1 MRRAGPRRPTHPAI
15 EPNEAPLMADFF
27 HFLMSYETL
36 RVIWWLFLGV
46 LLIGFA
52 VTDGYDLG
60 VGALLPFVARSDD
73 ERRTVINVI
82 GPTWEG
88 NQVWLILGGGAIF
101 AAYPPVYAT
110 AFSGFFIALILTLFA
125 LILRPVG
132 FDYRSKVEHPT
143 WRAFWDWALFVGGAV
158 PALVFGVAFGN
169 LLLGVPFTFD
179 QDLRMTYGGT
189 FLGLLNPFGL
199 LAGVVSLSM
208 LVMHGGMLLQ
218 LRTTGDIRARAG
230 HFARLAALV
239 LMGGFA
245 VAGLAV
251 AFAVHGYQVVPGT
264 LDPAGPSNPL
274 HKQVTV
280 AAGAWLANYGRF
292 PWMLA
297 APAVVFGGAALTWRL
312 SAANR
317 PGWGFIT
324 SALVVAGVILTA
336 GFSMFPFLIPS
347 SSHPDASLTMW
358 DATSSLLTLQWMFW
372 VTLILLPVVI
382 AYTGWVFSK
391 LRGTISAEQIRK
403 DSGSYY

>member
-1 MRRAGPRRPTHPAI
+1 MAGFI
-15 EPNEAPLMADFF
+15 

-36 RVIWWLFLGV
+36 RVIWWLLLGV

-60 VGALLPFVARSDD
+60 VGALLPFVARNDE

-189 FLGLLNPFGL
+189 FFGLLNPFGL

-208 LVMHGGMLLQ
+208 LVMHGGVLLQ
-218 LRTTGDIRARAG
+218 LRTEGEIQARAG
-230 HFARLAALV
+230 RFARLAALV
-239 LMGGFA
+239 MMGAFA

-251 AFAVHGYQVVPGT
+251 AFIHGYRVVPGS
-264 LDPAGPSNPL
+264 LDPSGPSNPL
-274 HKQVTV
+274 HKLVTT

-292 PWMLA
+292 PWMAA
-297 APAVVFGGAALTWRL
+297 APALALGGAALTWRL
-312 SAANR
+312 SGLNR
-317 PGWGFIT
+317 PGWGFIA
-324 SALVVAGVILTA
+324 SALAVAGVILTA

-347 SSHPDASLTMW
+347 SSHPDASLTAW

-372 VTLILLPVVI
+372 VTLILLPVVLT
-382 AYTGWVFSK
+382 YTGWVFSK
-391 LRGTISAEQIRK
+391 LRGTVSAEQIRR
-403 DSGSYY
+403 DSGNYY